1 MRICESEFGDHI
13 GKYHS
18 VLYLCHRNAD
28 PDAIGSSYALQ
39 QSFGGTVGAVDDLSR
54 TGAALAG
61 VLEARIL
68 INPRAEDY
76 DLVVVVDT
84 SVRQQLG
91 SLHLQSYALVDHH
104 LDEEL
109 REGAIFYIQKPC
121 KSTAEIVWAILKDNA
136 KTVSR
141 KPALGLLAGMISD
154 TGRFKR
160 ASPQAFR
167 AAGEILEAGGF
178 DYDEAIE
185 ALFVPASISQRIAV
199 LKAASRAEILRR
211 GDWLFASTSVNSFE
225 GSAAMALVDCG
236 ADVAFVAGRHADRVR
251 VSARCSREAARRGLN
266 LAGISGEVG
275 RAYGGDGGGHQAA
288 AALEARGDASAIL
301 DACRKKAMESLP

>member
-1 MRICESEFGDHI
+1 MRICESEFGEHI
-13 GKYHS
+13 GKYRS

-28 PDAIGSSYALQ
+28 PDAVGSSYALQ

-61 VLEARIL
+61 ILGARIL
-68 INPRAEDY
+68 INPSAEDY

-84 SVRQQLG
+84 SVQQQLG
-91 SLHLQSYALVDHH
+91 CQHLQRYALVDHH
-104 LDEEL
+104 LDEGL
-109 REGAIFYIQKPC
+109 RKGAIFYIQKPC
-121 KSTAEIVWAILKDNA
+121 KSTAEIVWTILKENA
-136 KTVSR
+136 KTTGR
-141 KPALGLLAGMISD
+141 KQALGLLAGMISD

-160 ASPQAFR
+160 ATPQAFQ

-185 ALFVPASISQRIAV
+185 ALTLPTSISQRIAI
-199 LKAASRAEILRR
+199 LKAASRTEILRR

-225 GSAAMALVDCG
+225 GSAAMALVDLG
-236 ADVAFVAGRHADRVR
+236 ADVALVAGRHADRVR
-251 VSARCSREAARRGLN
+251 ISARCSREAARRGLN
-266 LAGISGEVG
+266 LAGILGEVG

-301 DACRKKAMESLP
+301 DACRKKAMESLH

>member
-1 MRICESEFGDHI
+1 MRICESEFGDRI
-13 GKYHS
+13 SKYRS

-54 TGAALAG
+54 TGAALAR

-91 SLHLQSYALVDHH
+91 SLNLQRYALVDHH

-109 REGAIFYIQKPC
+109 QEGAIFYIQKPC

-225 GSAAMALVDCG
+225 GSAAMALVDLG

-251 VSARCSREAARRGLN
+251 VSGRCSREAARRGLN

-288 AALEARGDASAIL
+288 AALEARGDVSAIL